1 MAYQRLCGEITGE
14 FNDCSK
20 QVCYFSFKENII
32 QCVLN
37 CMGMYLNL
45 NLWFQVLEMESLLLM
60 PDLCRVDLA
69 ELLKAV
75 QVQEKQKLHLVTC
88 SLTCRVLLSHL
99 LGGILLLSQPICL
112 L

>member
-1 MAYQRLCGEITGE
+1 MTVQNKCVI
-14 FNDCSK
+14 
-20 QVCYFSFKENII
+20 FSFKENII

-75 QVQEKQKLHLVTC
+75 QAQEKQKLHLVTC